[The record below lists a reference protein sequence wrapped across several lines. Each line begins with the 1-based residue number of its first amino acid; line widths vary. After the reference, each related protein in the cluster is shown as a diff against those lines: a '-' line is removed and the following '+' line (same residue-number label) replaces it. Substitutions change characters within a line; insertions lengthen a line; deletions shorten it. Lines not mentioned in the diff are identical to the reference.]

1 MINSMNS
8 IVAVVRALSGK
19 LRVKVTVSGTVASTN
34 LTAKPPVINIPLV
47 PLNDDTVALV
57 RGYIDHEV
65 GHLRYTDGSAVEKMK
80 NAAVVLHNLWN
91 IFEDVFVERRMSDAF
106 KGSRVN
112 FENITDILFRHT
124 DTDARLRDAVA
135 DPAAHIINYV
145 LSSTRNLEYG
155 GIDTT
160 RQRSIVD
167 QLFPGLPAKLDP
179 LVGRS
184 TTTRSSSECVQLAE
198 DVYALLRNHVSES
211 PQNQQDQQEAADK
224 LREQLDEDSKVGNAG
239 SGSSDMATM
248 IGDKLGDASDDFVG
262 AICDL
267 DTSGQNKYAIP
278 SADQEAG
285 LRTSL
290 KLRGRLAGML
300 QAKTLQYGQQA
311 PKGTRVN
318 PMRLASAMVDPRPEI
333 FKRRMLRNDVDTH
346 VMVLL
351 DASYSM
357 GDKNRMG
364 IACAAN
370 YALALACQQRGV
382 VFSVYSFGNYFT
394 ELLSPRE
401 RPNPAHM
408 YVFPDGG
415 TPLYEGAILAMLRF
429 DPRCARKI
437 MVLLTDGEAGSDS
450 AKPIFFDTAKA
461 DDVELYGIG
470 IQSRGILKVLPPERC
485 KIIYSLDEFAPALF
499 GVLEKSLL
507 NRG

>member
-1 MINSMNS
+1 
-8 IVAVVRALSGK
+8 
-19 LRVKVTVSGTVASTN
+19 
-34 LTAKPPVINIPLV
+34 
-47 PLNDDTVALV
+47 
-57 RGYIDHEV
+57 
-65 GHLRYTDGSAVEKMK
+65 
-80 NAAVVLHNLWN
+80 
-91 IFEDVFVERRMSDAF
+91 
-106 KGSRVN
+106 
-112 FENITDILFRHT
+112 
-124 DTDARLRDAVA
+124 
-135 DPAAHIINYV
+135 
-145 LSSTRNLEYG
+145 
-155 GIDTT
+155 
-160 RQRSIVD
+160 
-167 QLFPGLPAKLDP
+167 
-179 LVGRS
+179 
-184 TTTRSSSECVQLAE
+184 
-198 DVYALLRNHVSES
+198 
-211 PQNQQDQQEAADK
+211 
-224 LREQLDEDSKVGNAG
+224 
-239 SGSSDMATM
+239 MATM

-262 AICDL
+262 AVCDL

-290 KLRGRLAGML
+290 KLRGRLTGML

-346 VMVLL
+346 IMVLL

-357 GDKNRMG
+357 GDKNRIG

-370 YALALACQQRGV
+370 YALALACQQRGM

-394 ELLSPRE
+394 ELLAPRE
-401 RPNPAHM
+401 QPNPAHM
-408 YVFPDGG
+408 YVSPNGG

-450 AKPIFFDTAKA
+450 AQPIFFDTAKA